1 MEANRRM
8 GRMAGLA
15 VTVLVGWGLLA
26 GCESVTQYDS
36 SIQVNPDSVTL
47 TNVGGTQV
55 FVAEVQTPVGDTALS
70 TNTALFLPLVW
81 TVSDSSL
88 GTIRAS
94 GAFSAIYERHN
105 RGPGNNY
112 ITVRDQGQA
121 EGVAVVNQPEVP
133 DEPETN
139 ATPTVITVVTNGT

>member
-1 MEANRRM
+1 MEANRWKWRV
-8 GRMAGLA
+8 AGLA
-15 VTVLVGWGLLA
+15 VTVLAGWGMLA

-36 SIQVNPDSVTL
+36 TISVTPDSATL
-47 TNVGGTQV
+47 TNVNQTQV

-70 TNTALFLPLVW
+70 TNAALYLPLVW

-94 GAFSAIYERHN
+94 GAFSAIYERHS

-112 ITVRDQGQA
+112 IKVRDQGQA

-133 DEPETN
+133 DEPKTN
-139 ATPTVITVVTNGT
+139 ASPTVITVVTNGV